1 MMVMTGNVQ
10 GKRSWSFTFILIVC
24 LLKSALG
31 DIELSLVFYF
41 RWSRGE
47 KVKEAEDLGKGDAKE
62 KKDKDRSR
70 PKQTEKDLLEKLKSA
85 DSLSGRFQSRGEFS
99 VFER

>member
-1 MMVMTGNVQ
+1 M
-10 GKRSWSFTFILIVC
+10 
-24 LLKSALG
+24 
-31 DIELSLVFYF
+31 
-41 RWSRGE
+41 
-47 KVKEAEDLGKGDAKE
+47 KEAEDLGKGDAKE